1 MRMRFV
7 SGCKVGAAATDK
19 AGYTFI
25 SALAIIVLV
34 TSLVVGLNALV
45 SGNLKKSARL
55 AARTRV
61 ELASE
66 SGLDLAKAAIL
77 QRISRPATSQ
87 HLVSFN
93 GSPIPCRLSET
104 TKTAIQVQDVAG
116 LVDLRIVTD
125 PVFLRLA
132 DNTGKFDTNSPS
144 AAKVRELA
152 LAGIYPSARDVLIA
166 AGFSMNSAA
175 FLEKYYTL
183 HSGKSKLAR
192 EVTPSSLLRVFP
204 EVNSEVGSNMFG
216 SAPSNRTYKVT
227 VSSIS
232 SGNIYYRIDETIS
245 LDTSRPGYF
254 RTLFRRSSTSPIA
267 GSDNG
272 LSQVQDIQIFG
283 FPACRV

>member
-1 MRMRFV
+1 MRFV
-7 SGCKVGAAATDK
+7 SGCKAGAASRDK

-25 SALAIIVLV
+25 SALAIIVLM

-45 SGNLKKSARL
+45 SGNLKKSTRL

-61 ELASE
+61 ELATE

-87 HLVSFN
+87 HLMSFN
-93 GSPIPCRLSET
+93 GSRISCRLSET
-104 TKTAIQVQDVAG
+104 TKTVIQVQDVAG

-125 PVFLRLA
+125 PVFLRLV
-132 DNTGKFDTNSPS
+132 DSTGKYSLNSLS

-166 AGFSMNSAA
+166 AGFSLNSAA

-183 HSGKSKLAR
+183 HSGKSRLAR
-192 EVTPSSLLRVFP
+192 EVTPSALMRVFP
-204 EVNSEVGSNMFG
+204 EANSEVGSNLFG

-232 SGNIYYRIDETIS
+232 GRNIYYRIDETIS
-245 LDTSRPGYF
+245 LDTSRPGFF
-254 RTLFRRSSTSPIA
+254 RTLFRRSSTAPIA
-267 GSDNG
+267 GSDIG
-272 LSQVQDIQIFG
+272 LSQGQDIQILG
-283 FPACRV
+283 FPACRA